1 MTIPFT
7 KEGKCHLNST
17 GILLFQY
24 LNIYITLR
32 HEINIKYII

>member
-17 GILLFQY
+17 GILLFEY
-24 LNIYITLR
+24 LNIYIF
-32 HEINIKYII
+32 